1 MLKKL
6 FPAQDAAA
14 AAARPVLTRR
24 EQAELAVFFVVM
36 LAACLVSAAPVSI
49 AATALFVSF
58 AVRKEVFSG
67 WKTRLSLPVVGL
79 AGLLLLYIAAYF
91 YAPAEVTAAQEL
103 LRGLCALTAAIA
115 AILRFRK
122 KHILALLWGFVTVI
136 AVISLLAVDAVSAQ
150 WFYGPLESCGFVDLS
165 LFHNNDSLAGL
176 TALAVLVGL
185 YQLRTGT
192 TRLSRAAAGFLLG
205 LNAVAFAFCRSIS
218 AIVCLLLAL
227 VIFVALTKKG
237 RRMRLFMML
246 VFTVILA
253 IVFFAVGF
261 WLRGSFFSLL
271 CALLCGPAIFFAEEH
286 ICGRVLEVFAEMHQE
301 VGYLLRISGCMWI
314 GLLVFFGA
322 AAFLLDY
329 AYTFEGGEVITRT
342 MKLDAGS
349 YTCAADMDEGVSF
362 TVSVIEK
369 GELANAGAWDTV
381 YDSAAGSESFT
392 VPADARV
399 RVCITGLTETTIR
412 TLSFSDGTA
421 VALNYPLLPD
431 TISHNLRSGR
441 LLSWF
446 ALRGQYISDAVKL
459 WTAAPLFGRGLA
471 CTQALYPTVQPFP
484 YESGHV
490 HNHLVQYLADIGLV
504 GLVLFL
510 LLAVSLV
517 ILLVRK
523 RRKVQDTL
531 SAMLLACLGMLHL
544 HSLMEMNFSLRGYVI
559 PAFFLMA
566 VMTIHSGV
574 SLLKG
579 KEKETAEA
587 AQ

>member
-6 FPAQDAAA
+6 FPSQDAAA
-14 AAARPVLTRR
+14 AAARPALTRR
-24 EQAELAVFFVVM
+24 EQAEVAAFFIVM
-36 LAACLVSAAPVSI
+36 LAACLVSAAPASI
-49 AATALFVSF
+49 AATVLLASF
-58 AVRKEVFSG
+58 AVRKDVLSG
-67 WKTRLSLPVVGL
+67 WKARVSLPVAGTT
-79 AGLLLLYIAAYF
+79 GLLLVYIAASL
-91 YAPAEVTAAQEL
+91 YAPDASLAAPEL
-103 LRGLCALTAAIA
+103 LRGLCAFTAAIVA
-115 AILRFRK
+115 VLRFRK
-122 KHILALLWGFVTVI
+122 KHILALLWGFAAVT
-136 AVISLLAVDAVSAQ
+136 AVISLLAVDAVSAR
-150 WFYGPLESCGFVDLS
+150 WFFGPLETCGFVDLS
-165 LFHNNDSLAGL
+165 LLHNNDSLASL

-192 TRLSRAAAGFLLG
+192 TPVNRAVAGFLLG

-218 AIVCLLLAL
+218 AIVCLVLAL
-227 VIFVALTKKG
+227 AIFVALTKKG
-237 RRMRLFMML
+237 RRMRLFVML

-271 CALLCGPAIFFAEEH
+271 CALLCGPVIFFAEEH
-286 ICGRVLEVFAEMHQE
+286 ICGRVLEIFAEMKQE

-314 GLLVFFGA
+314 GMLIFFFA
-322 AAFLLDY
+322 AAFMLDY

-369 GELANAGAWDTV
+369 GELANPDAWDVV
-381 YDSAAGSESFT
+381 YDSAADSESFT

-399 RVCITGLTETTIR
+399 RVCITGLTDTTIR

-431 TISHNLRSGR
+431 TIAHNLQSGR
-441 LLSWF
+441 LLTWL
-446 ALRGQYISDAVKL
+446 ALRGRYINDAVKL
-459 WTAAPLFGRGLA
+459 WGAAPLFGRGLA
-471 CTQALYPTVQPFP
+471 CTQTLYPTVQPFP

-510 LLAVSLV
+510 LLSVSLV

-523 RRKVQDTL
+523 RSKAQDTL
-531 SAMLLACLGMLHL
+531 SAMLLACLAMIHL

-566 VMTIHSGV
+566 VMAIHSGV
-574 SLLKG
+574 SLLK
-579 KEKETAEA
+579 KKSEADTEA